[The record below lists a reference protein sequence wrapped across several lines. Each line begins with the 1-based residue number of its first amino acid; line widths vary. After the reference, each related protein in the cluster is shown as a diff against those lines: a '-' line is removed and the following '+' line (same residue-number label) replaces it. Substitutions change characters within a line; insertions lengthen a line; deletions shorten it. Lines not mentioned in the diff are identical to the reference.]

1 MSEKYAIIVA
11 GGSGSRMKSE
21 IPKQFLLLG
30 GIPILVRTLQTF
42 LSIENLHV
50 ILVLPQDSIAYWQN
64 IKGDYFT
71 EIHKIITVKG
81 GNTRF
86 QSVRNGLNSISD
98 QEGLVAVHDGVRP
111 FISKEIIENSFLV
124 AGQKGSAVV
133 AVDSKDSV
141 RLLENEKNRAVD
153 RNTVKLIQTPQTFDL
168 GLLKKAFLTDEKPFF
183 TDDASVVEYFG
194 HEIFLVEGD
203 YRNIKITTPED
214 ILIGETFLRM

>member
-1 MSEKYAIIVA
+1 MSKKYAIIVA

-30 GIPILVRTLQTF
+30 GIPILVRTLKTF
-42 LSIENLHV
+42 LSIEDLQV
-50 ILVLPQDSIAYWQN
+50 VLVLPQDSIDYWQK
-64 IKGDYFT
+64 IKGDYF
-71 EIHKIITVKG
+71 EENHKIITVIG
-81 GNTRF
+81 GATRF
-86 QSVRNGLNSISD
+86 QSVRNGLSSISAR
-98 QEGLVAVHDGVRP
+98 EGLVAVHDGVRP

-133 AVDSKDSV
+133 AVDSIDSV

-168 GLLKKAFLTDEKPFF
+168 NLLKKAFMTDEKPFF

-194 HEIFLVEGD
+194 QEIFLVDGD

-214 ILIGETFLRM
+214 ILIGETFLKM

>member
-21 IPKQFLLLG
+21 MPKQFLLLG

-42 LSIENLHV
+42 LSIENLQV

-71 EIHKIITVKG
+71 ENHKIITVMG

-141 RLLENEKNRAVD
+141 RLMKNEKNRAVD

>member
-1 MSEKYAIIVA
+1 
-11 GGSGSRMKSE
+11 MKSE

-30 GIPILVRTLQTF
+30 GIPILVRTLKTF
-42 LSIENLHV
+42 LSIEDLQV
-50 ILVLPQDSIAYWQN
+50 VLVLPQDSIDYWQK
-64 IKGDYFT
+64 IKGDYF
-71 EIHKIITVKG
+71 EENHKIITVIG
-81 GNTRF
+81 GATRF
-86 QSVRNGLNSISD
+86 QSVRNGLSSISAR
-98 QEGLVAVHDGVRP
+98 EGLVAVHDGVRP

-133 AVDSKDSV
+133 AVDSIDSV

-168 GLLKKAFLTDEKPFF
+168 NLLKKAFMTDEKPFF

-194 HEIFLVEGD
+194 QEIFLVDGD

-214 ILIGETFLRM
+214 ILIGETFLKM

>member
-1 MSEKYAIIVA
+1 
-11 GGSGSRMKSE
+11 
-21 IPKQFLLLG
+21 
-30 GIPILVRTLQTF
+30 
-42 LSIENLHV
+42 
-50 ILVLPQDSIAYWQN
+50 
-64 IKGDYFT
+64 
-71 EIHKIITVKG
+71 
-81 GNTRF
+81 
-86 QSVRNGLNSISD
+86 
-98 QEGLVAVHDGVRP
+98 
-111 FISKEIIENSFLV
+111 
-124 AGQKGSAVV
+124 
-133 AVDSKDSV
+133 V

>member
-21 IPKQFLLLG
+21 MPKQFLLLG

-42 LSIENLHV
+42 LSIENLQV

-71 EIHKIITVKG
+71 ENHKIITVMG

-168 GLLKKAFLTDEKPFF
+168 SLLKKAFLTDEKTFF

-214 ILIGETFLRM
+214 ILIGETFLRK